1 MKHSAQLSQLAEFLQ
16 QFGAEQTT
24 IDDALAHAQILELPT
39 RHILLH
45 QGQQAEQ
52 FYFLLDGLCHACYL
66 TESGKQFSKEFYW
79 DQDALIGF
87 EGLITQ
93 SSSPFLLETL
103 SASQLI
109 ALPIT
114 LIETWRAQGLALYI
128 NLLERQL
135 VFKENKERFMLM
147 YSPEERYQLFTQ
159 SFAELNFKLTDYQI
173 ASYLGITPISL
184 SRIKKRQAQPQ

>member
-24 IDDALAHAQILELPT
+24 IDEALALAQILELPT
-39 RHILLH
+39 RHILLN

-66 TESGKQFSKEFYW
+66 TENGKQFSKEFYW

-93 SSSPFLLETL
+93 SPSPFLLETL

>member
-24 IDDALAHAQILELPT
+24 IDEALALAQILELPT

-66 TESGKQFSKEFYW
+66 TENGKQFSKEFYW

-93 SSSPFLLETL
+93 SPSPFLLETL

-114 LIETWRAQGLALYI
+114 LIETWRAQGLTLYI

-184 SRIKKRQAQPQ
+184 SRIKKRQTQPQ

>member
-24 IDDALAHAQILELPT
+24 IDETLAHAQILELPT
-39 RHILLH
+39 RHILLN

-93 SSSPFLLETL
+93 SPSPFLLETL

-184 SRIKKRQAQPQ
+184 SRIKKRQTQPQ

>member
-24 IDDALAHAQILELPT
+24 IDETLAHAQILELPT
-39 RHILLH
+39 RHILLN

-66 TESGKQFSKEFYW
+66 TENGKQFSKEFYW

-93 SSSPFLLETL
+93 SPSPFLLETL
-103 SASQLI
+103 STSQLI
-109 ALPIT
+109 ALPIA
-114 LIETWRAQGLALYI
+114 LIETWRAQGLTLYI

>member
-24 IDDALAHAQILELPT
+24 IDETLAHAQILELPT
-39 RHILLH
+39 RHILLN

-66 TESGKQFSKEFYW
+66 TENGKQFSKEFYW

-93 SSSPFLLETL
+93 SPSPFLLETL

-114 LIETWRAQGLALYI
+114 LIETWRSQGLTLYI

-184 SRIKKRQAQPQ
+184 SRIKKRQTQPQ

>member
-24 IDDALAHAQILELPT
+24 IDETLAHAQILELPT
-39 RHILLH
+39 RHILLN

>member
-1 MKHSAQLSQLAEFLQ
+1 MKPSAQLSQLAEFLQ

-24 IDDALAHAQILELPT
+24 IDEALSQAQVLALPT

-52 FYFLLDGLCHACYL
+52 FYFLLNGICHACYL
-66 TESGKQFSKEFYW
+66 TDSGKQFSKEFYW
-79 DQDALIGF
+79 DQDTLIGF
-87 EGLITQ
+87 EALITQ
-93 SSSPFLLETL
+93 SPSPFLLETL
-103 SASQLI
+103 SASELI
-109 ALPIT
+109 ALPIE
-114 LIETWRAQGLALYI
+114 LIETWRSQGLALYQH
-128 NLLERQL
+128 LLERQL

-159 SFAELNFKLTDYQI
+159 SFAELNVKLTDYQI

-184 SRIKKRQAQPQ
+184 SRIKKRQSEPQ

>member
-1 MKHSAQLSQLAEFLQ
+1 M
-16 QFGAEQTT
+16 
-24 IDDALAHAQILELPT
+24 DDALAHAQILELPT
-39 RHILLH
+39 RHILLN

-66 TESGKQFSKEFYW
+66 TENGKQFSKEFYW

-93 SSSPFLLETL
+93 SPSPFLLETL